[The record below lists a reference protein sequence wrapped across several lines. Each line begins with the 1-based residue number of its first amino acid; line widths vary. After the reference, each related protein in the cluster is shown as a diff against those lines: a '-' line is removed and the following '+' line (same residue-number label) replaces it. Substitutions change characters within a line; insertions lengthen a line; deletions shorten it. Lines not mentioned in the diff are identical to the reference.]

1 MDSSGKEIDRELL
14 PYIRFTRWINP
25 ETGRIPLVAPS
36 PQDPKPESH
45 PKTSPFHKTLQSQ
58 QTIPSYVHFTP
69 PTKTSHLG
77 LLPWWGLLLRVCLF
91 FGPYQIL
98 NSLVLNPSCCYINRA
113 GSESLP
119 GGVKISGAFLIH
131 PYCWG
136 SKPIGSE
143 TIVER
148 EKTIVHMRWDFVNPL
163 AIGGIDSTLIN
174 PVAPGAPSLAK
185 LGCSR
190 LLVTVASLDMLR
202 DRGVS
207 YYEAVKKSGWKG
219 DIEMI
224 EVEGENH
231 AFHIMNS
238 GTQSS
243 ENLIKHLASFLSN

>member
-1 MDSSGKEIDRELL
+1 M
-14 PYIRFTRWINP
+14 
-25 ETGRIPLVAPS
+25 VM
-36 PQDPKPESH
+36 Q
-45 PKTSPFHKTLQSQ
+45 
-58 QTIPSYVHFTP
+58 
-69 PTKTSHLG
+69 
-77 LLPWWGLLLRVCLF
+77 
-91 FGPYQIL
+91 
-98 NSLVLNPSCCYINRA
+98 A

-119 GGVKISGAFLIH
+119 GGVKISGAFLTH
-131 PYCWG
+131 PYFWG

-148 EKTIVHMRWDFVNPL
+148 ENTIVHMRWDFVNPL
-163 AIGGIDSTLIN
+163 AIGGIDSPLIN

-238 GTQSS
+238 GTQ
-243 ENLIKHLASFLSN
+243 F